1 MRLIGFF
8 LSSNGP
14 IAQSVEQETHNLLVP
29 GSSPGGPTNHLL
41 PSEHR
46 CILLIM
52 MNFIFISLL
61 LFAGCQQQEQPRQ
74 YTEIVSQT
82 SVGTSNPYS
91 WNLPKGWK
99 QGPNKEM
106 RLASFYLEADPDA
119 IDCYIVSLPGL
130 AGGLEANLK
139 RWMGQMGID
148 PSDANYQKLLNTSK
162 IFQTREGLEAKFY
175 DLMPLQQGPSAKTMI
190 AAIVSTNDAT
200 VFVKMTG
207 TGEHVKQN
215 KDSFLEFLK
224 SIVELIKN

>member
-1 MRLIGFF
+1 
-8 LSSNGP
+8 
-14 IAQSVEQETHNLLVP
+14 
-29 GSSPGGPTNHLL
+29 
-41 PSEHR
+41 
-46 CILLIM
+46 M